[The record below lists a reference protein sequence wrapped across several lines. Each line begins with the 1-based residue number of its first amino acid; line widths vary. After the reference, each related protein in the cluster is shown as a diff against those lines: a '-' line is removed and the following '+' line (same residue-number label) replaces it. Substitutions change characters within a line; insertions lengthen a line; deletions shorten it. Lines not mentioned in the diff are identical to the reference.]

1 MQIEVLSTSVE
12 DKGKYKQL
20 EVAYKGGDGKVS
32 SKKIMSF
39 AAPDVFKVLANSKQ
53 GDIFDVTTVKNDK
66 GYWDWILVLNGSANG
81 SASGS
86 ASDSANG
93 SASGSVK
100 AATTSSPTPRST
112 YETPEERANRQ
123 VLIVRQSSVSNAI
136 EFYKLNAKKQPST
149 QEIIEV
155 AQFFENYVFGKNTS
169 PKFDGGLAEMNDD
182 IPL

>member
-53 GDIFDVTTVKNDK
+53 GDFFDVTTVKNDK
-66 GYWDWILVLNGSANG
+66 GYWDWTSATNG
-81 SASGS
+81 SASGF
-86 ASDSANG
+86 
-93 SASGSVK
+93 VK

-112 YETPEERANRQ
+112 YETAEERAARQ

-149 QEIIEV
+149 QEIVEV
-155 AQFFENYVFGKNTS
+155 AKFFEDYVFGKNTT
-169 PKFDGGLAEMNDD
+169 PKSDGGLSEMTDD

>member
-39 AAPDVFKVLANSKQ
+39 AAPDVFKILSSSKQ
-53 GDIFDVTTVKNDK
+53 GDAFDVTTVKNDK
-66 GYWDWILVLNGSANG
+66 GYWDWTTVSQGSVGA
-81 SASGS
+81 
-86 ASDSANG
+86 
-93 SASGSVK
+93 ASGSVK
-100 AATTSSPTPRST
+100 AAGSPAPRST

-123 VLIVRQSSVSNAI
+123 VLIVRQSSVSSAI
-136 EFYKLNAKKQPST
+136 EFYKLNAKKQPSVGDVV
-149 QEIIEV
+149 EV
-155 AQFFENYVFGKNTS
+155 AKFFENYVFGKSTTPS
-169 PKFDGGLAEMNDD
+169 SADSIAEMDDD

>member
-81 SASGS
+81 SAS
-86 ASDSANG
+86 G

>member
-20 EVAYKGGDGKVS
+20 EVAYKGSDGKVS

-39 AAPDVFKVLANSKQ
+39 AAPDVFKVLSNAKQ
-53 GDIFDVTTVKNDK
+53 GDSFDVTTVKNDK
-66 GYWDWILVLNGSANG
+66 GYWDWTSAT
-81 SASGS
+81 SGT
-86 ASDSANG
+86 G
-93 SASGSVK
+93 SGSVK
-100 AATTSSPTPRST
+100 AATTASPAPRST

-123 VLIVRQSSVSNAI
+123 VLIVRQSSVSSAI

-149 QEIIEV
+149 QEVVEV
-155 AQFFENYVFGKNTS
+155 AKFFEDYVFGKNTT
-169 PKFDGGLAEMNDD
+169 PKSDGGLSEMNDD

>member
-39 AAPDVFKVLANSKQ
+39 AAPDVFKILSSSKQ
-53 GDIFDVTTVKNDK
+53 GDAFDVTTVKNDK
-66 GYWDWILVLNGSANG
+66 GYWDWTTLTPGSG
-81 SASGS
+81 G
-86 ASDSANG
+86 G
-93 SASGSVK
+93 GVVK
-100 AATTSSPTPRST
+100 AAGSPAPRST

-136 EFYKLNAKKQPST
+136 EFYKLNAKKQPSVGD
-149 QEIIEV
+149 IVEV

-169 PKFDGGLAEMNDD
+169 PKSDGGLSEMDDD

>member
-39 AAPDVFKVLANSKQ
+39 AAPDVFKLLSSSKQ
-53 GDIFDVTTVKNDK
+53 GDAFDVTTVKNDK
-66 GYWDWILVLNGSANG
+66 GYWDWTTVTPGTGSGGA
-81 SASGS
+81 
-86 ASDSANG
+86 
-93 SASGSVK
+93 VK
-100 AATTSSPTPRST
+100 AAGSPAPRST

-123 VLIVRQSSVSNAI
+123 VLIVRQSSVSSAI
-136 EFYKLNAKKQPST
+136 EFYKLNSKKQPS
-149 QEIIEV
+149 IDEV
-155 AQFFENYVFGKNTS
+155 ISVAKSFEDYVFGKKSS
-169 PKFDGGLAEMNDD
+169 PTMDSITEMEDD